1 MVDLTVVAAAPVRIL
16 VADDR
21 PEVLQLIEQTLGQRY
36 QCEFSTNVEE
46 ARVKLREGTF
56 ELVLCDI
63 EMAGVSGLVLV
74 EEITREFPETAVVM
88 ITGIDDPD
96 VAEQAFRLGAHGYL
110 VKPLQPGQLL
120 ITTMTALRRSKLE
133 LLAKAHSRTLEDR
146 LQMLMDRAPVPMY
159 VKDRDCRYVIANQV
173 AHEVAGLGPDELVG
187 LTDAAIMPADA
198 ERVARESDRR
208 VLDGGEGFETEQT
221 LLVGTEE
228 RTFLTVKY
236 PFVDDTGE
244 IVGISG
250 VSADITSKRQAE
262 QLREELASAQA
273 EAIEAQAQAI
283 EELRSSRQETVE
295 HLARAIE
302 SHDAETGG
310 HVNRMAAIAAYLA
323 IQIGLDQDQVLLLHA
338 AAPMHDV
345 GKIATPAEIL
355 RKPGPL
361 STEER
366 TEMQRHTTAGHEIL
380 VDSDSGLMQMAAR
393 IALTHHER
401 YDGSGYP
408 SGLAGEEIPIEGRIV
423 AVADVFDALL
433 SDRCYRR
440 PMSVE
445 DAAAVIE
452 EGKGTH
458 FDPQVA
464 QFLLDHLDE
473 ALSIRG

>member
-1 MVDLTVVAAAPVRIL
+1 MATVVAVAAPVRIL

-21 PEVLQLIEQTLGQRY
+21 PEVLQLTERTLGDRY

-46 ARVKLREGTF
+46 ARTKLREGSF
-56 ELVLCDI
+56 ELVLCDV

-74 EEITREFPETAVVM
+74 EEITREFPATAVVM
-88 ITGIDDPD
+88 ITGVDDPD
-96 VAEQAFRLGAHGYL
+96 VAEEAFRLGAHGYM

-120 ITTMTALRRSKLE
+120 ITTMTALRRRELE
-133 LLAKAHSRTLEDR
+133 MLAKAHSRALEDR

-159 VKDRDCRYVIANQV
+159 VKDRECRYVIANQV
-173 AHEVAGLGPDELVG
+173 AHEVAGLGPNELVG
-187 LTDAAIMPADA
+187 LTDAAIMPAES
-198 ERVARESDRR
+198 ERIAHESDLR
-208 VLDGGEGFETEQT
+208 VLEDGEGFETEQT
-221 LLVGTEE
+221 LRVGSED

-250 VSADITSKRQAE
+250 VSADITAKRQAE
-262 QLREELASAQA
+262 LLREELAA
-273 EAIEAQAQAI
+273 AQAQAISAQTQSI

-302 SHDAETGG
+302 SHDAETGA
-310 HVNRMAAIAAYLA
+310 HVDRMAAIAAYLA
-323 IQIGLDQDQVLLLHA
+323 IQLGLDAEQVVLLHA

-355 RKPGPL
+355 RKPGAL
-361 STEER
+361 TAEER
-366 TEMQRHTTAGHEIL
+366 VVMQGHTTAGHEIL
-380 VDSDSGLMQMAAR
+380 VDSDSGLLQMAAR

-408 SGLAGEEIPIEGRIV
+408 QGLSGEEIPIEGRIV

-433 SDRCYRR
+433 SDRCYRA
-440 PMSVE
+440 PMSVQE
-445 DAAAVIE
+445 AAAVIE

-458 FDPQVA
+458 FDPEVA
-464 QFLLDHLDE
+464 QFLLDHLEE
-473 ALSIRG
+473 ALALRG

>member
-1 MVDLTVVAAAPVRIL
+1 MQLT
-16 VADDR
+16 
-21 PEVLQLIEQTLGQRY
+21 EQTLGQRY
-36 QCEFSTNVEE
+36 QCEFATNVEE
-46 ARVKLREGTF
+46 ARVKLLEGSF

-63 EMAGVSGLVLV
+63 EMTGVSGLVLV
-74 EEITREFPETAVVM
+74 EEITREFPRTAVVM

-96 VAEQAFRLGAHGYL
+96 VAERAFRLGAHGYV

-120 ITTMTALRRSKLE
+120 ITTMNALRRRELE
-133 LLAKAHSRTLEDR
+133 MLASAHSSALEDR
-146 LQMLMDRAPVPMY
+146 LRMLMDRAPVPMY
-159 VKDRDCRYVIANQV
+159 VKDRDSRYVIANQV
-173 AHEVAGLGPDELVG
+173 AHDVAGLGPDELIG
-187 LTDAAIMPADA
+187 LTDAAIMPAA
-198 ERVARESDRR
+198 SEQVARESDRR

-221 LLVGTEE
+221 LLVGSEE

-236 PFVDDTGE
+236 PFVDDAGE

-250 VSADITSKRQAE
+250 VSADITAKRQAE

-273 EAIEAQAQAI
+273 MAIVAQAKAI

-302 SHDAETGG
+302 SHDSETGA
-310 HVNRMAAIAAYLA
+310 HVDRMAAIASYLA
-323 IQIGLDQDQVLLLHA
+323 IQLGLDQDQVVLLHA

-345 GKIATPAEIL
+345 GKIATPGEIL

-361 STEER
+361 TSAER

-380 VDSDSGLMQMAAR
+380 VDSDSRLLQMAAR

-408 SGLAGEEIPIEGRIV
+408 QGLAGEEIPIEGRIV

-433 SDRCYRR
+433 SDRCYRS
-440 PMSVE
+440 PMSVHE
-445 DAAAVIE
+445 AAGLIE
-452 EGKGTH
+452 AGKGTH
-458 FDPQVA
+458 FDPEVA
-464 QFLLDHLDE
+464 QLLLDHLDE
-473 ALSIRG
+473 ALSLRG